1 MAAPMKRRLL
11 IILFVALFAISGVAH
26 VYASTT
32 ANMSISMAAD
42 VSAQWDDMG
51 CCDDGKVA
59 HAPCVAMC
67 ANSAAILSEIAAVV
81 PIMRT
86 HAVESVAQQGD
97 AGLEPA
103 PEPHPPKRLA

>member
-1 MAAPMKRRLL
+1 MKRRLL
-11 IILFVALFAISGVAH
+11 TILFVTLFAIGGVAH

-32 ANMSISMAAD
+32 ANMGISMAAG
-42 VSAQWDDMG
+42 VSAQGDDMG

-59 HAPCVAMC
+59 QAPCVAMC
-67 ANSAAILSEIAAVV
+67 ANSAAILSKTAAVV

-86 HAVESVAQQGD
+86 QAVESIAQQGD
-97 AGLEPA
+97 AGLELA